1 MHGFSTSKKLN
12 ILAIYML
19 KKYPKA
25 LDHITD
31 YWSAKIHFL
40 GGKNPHLSYN
50 TRVEGVKKAT
60 ETTKFAQK
68 HFLP

>member
-1 MHGFSTSKKLN
+1 MHGFSASKNLN

-31 YWSAKIHFL
+31 YWSAKIHFF
-40 GGKNPHLSYN
+40 GGKESTL
-50 TRVEGVKKAT
+50 K
-60 ETTKFAQK
+60 
-68 HFLP
+68 L